1 MDLQNIF
8 YLVGIIFMGLLI
20 VLMAIMVIILFVI
33 KKRIT
38 EFVDRV
44 KDIVSHPGEIAAK
57 MIKKGL
63 GSRL

>member
-8 YLVGIIFMGLLI
+8 YLVGIVFMGLLI
-20 VLMAIMVIILFVI
+20 VLIAIMVIILFVI

-57 MIKKGL
+57 IIKKKFG
-63 GSRL
+63 